1 MTIKSYGIL
10 DSQILFSLS
19 ENNLPVIFQGD
30 ATMQPVT
37 APRSLKEKQR
47 GEREAL
53 ILQAAE
59 EVLMEKGYYE
69 TSIDEIAARVGI
81 AKGTVYLHFPS
92 KEDLVSAI
100 FERDMQ
106 QLMQSIDTTMSSAL
120 TSRGKV
126 EAIFDLMHGGI
137 ISKRMQ
143 LLYSL
148 SNGAGLR
155 HLLVEKKGRLREI
168 WDQLSAR
175 LNLLFEEGKAAG
187 EFDSTLPAMV
197 MLSAFYSLLSP
208 KSYER
213 LMEQGQMSAGEV
225 EENLKRIYFKGIS
238 AN

>member
-1 MTIKSYGIL
+1 M
-10 DSQILFSLS
+10 
-19 ENNLPVIFQGD
+19 
-30 ATMQPVT
+30 MQPVT

-47 GEREAL
+47 QEREAL

-81 AKGTVYLHFPS
+81 AKGTIYLHFPS
-92 KEDLVSAI
+92 KEDLVNAI

-106 QLMQSIDTTMSSAL
+106 QLLQYVDITMSSAM
-120 TSRGKV
+120 TTRGKI
-126 EAIFDLMHGGI
+126 ESIFDLMHGGI

-143 LLYSL
+143 LVYSI
-148 SNGAGLR
+148 SNSAGLR
-155 HLLVEKKGRLREI
+155 HLLVEKKGCLREI
-168 WDQLSAR
+168 WDQLSMR
-175 LNLLFEEGKAAG
+175 LNSLLEEGKAAG
-187 EFDSTLPAMV
+187 EFDSTLPTMV

-213 LMEQGQMSAGEV
+213 LMEEGQMSAEEV
-225 EENLKRIYFKGIS
+225 GKNLKRIYFKGIS

>member
-1 MTIKSYGIL
+1 M
-10 DSQILFSLS
+10 
-19 ENNLPVIFQGD
+19 
-30 ATMQPVT
+30 MQPVT
-37 APRSLKEKQR
+37 TPRSLKEKQR
-47 GEREAL
+47 QQREAL

-59 EVLMEKGYYE
+59 EVLMERGYYE

-92 KEDLVSAI
+92 KEDLVIAI

-106 QLMQSIDTTMSSAL
+106 QLLQYIDSTMSSAL
-120 TSRGKV
+120 TARGKI

-143 LLYSL
+143 LLYSI
-148 SNGAGLR
+148 SNSGGLR
-155 HLLVEKKGRLREI
+155 HLLVEKKGCLREI

-175 LNLLFEEGKAAG
+175 LNSLLEEGKAAG
-187 EFDSTLPAMV
+187 EFDSSLPTPI

-208 KSYER
+208 KNYDR
-213 LMEQGQMSAGEV
+213 LMAEGQMSGDEV
-225 EENLKRIYFKGIS
+225 AKNLKRIYFKGIS

>member
-1 MTIKSYGIL
+1 
-10 DSQILFSLS
+10 
-19 ENNLPVIFQGD
+19 
-30 ATMQPVT
+30 
-37 APRSLKEKQR
+37 
-47 GEREAL
+47 
-53 ILQAAE
+53 
-59 EVLMEKGYYE
+59 
-69 TSIDEIAARVGI
+69 
-81 AKGTVYLHFPS
+81 
-92 KEDLVSAI
+92 
-100 FERDMQ
+100 
-106 QLMQSIDTTMSSAL
+106 
-120 TSRGKV
+120 
-126 EAIFDLMHGGI
+126 MHGGI

-148 SNGAGLR
+148 TNSGGLK

>member
-1 MTIKSYGIL
+1 MTNKSYGIL
-10 DSQILFSLS
+10 ESQVLFSLS
-19 ENNLPVIFQGD
+19 ENNLIVIFRGG
-30 ATMQPVT
+30 AMMQPIT
-37 APRSLKEKQR
+37 APRSLKKEQR
-47 GEREAL
+47 QEREAL
-53 ILQAAE
+53 ILQVAE

-92 KEDLVSAI
+92 KEDLVIAI

-106 QLMQSIDTTMSSAL
+106 QLLQYIDSTMSSAL
-120 TSRGKV
+120 TARGKI

-143 LLYSL
+143 LLYSI
-148 SNGAGLR
+148 SNSGGLR
-155 HLLVEKKGRLREI
+155 HLLVEKKGCLREI

-175 LNLLFEEGKAAG
+175 LNSLLEEGKAAG
-187 EFDSTLPAMV
+187 EFDSSLPTMV

-208 KSYER
+208 KNYDR
-213 LMEQGQMSAGEV
+213 LMAEGQMSGDDVAK
-225 EENLKRIYFKGIS
+225 NLKRIYFKGIS

>member
-1 MTIKSYGIL
+1 M
-10 DSQILFSLS
+10 
-19 ENNLPVIFQGD
+19 
-30 ATMQPVT
+30 MQPIT

-47 GEREAL
+47 QEREAL

-59 EVLMEKGYYE
+59 EVLMERGYHE

-92 KEDLVSAI
+92 KEDLVVAI
-100 FERDMQ
+100 FERDML
-106 QLMQSIDTTMSSAL
+106 QLLQYIDSTMNLSL
-120 TSRGKV
+120 TAREKL

-143 LLYSL
+143 LFFSI
-148 SNGAGLR
+148 SNSAGLR
-155 HLLVEKKGRLREI
+155 HLLVEKKGCLREI

-175 LNLLFEEGKAAG
+175 LNSLFEEGKAAG
-187 EFDSTLPAMV
+187 DFEATLPTMV

-208 KSYER
+208 KSYDR
-213 LMEQGQMSAGEV
+213 LMTDGQMSGEEV
-225 EENLKRIYFKGIS
+225 AKNLKRIYFKGIS

>member
-1 MTIKSYGIL
+1 MTNESYGIRI
-10 DSQILFSLS
+10 SQNLFSLS
-19 ENNLPVIFQGD
+19 ENNLPVIFRGG
-30 ATMQPVT
+30 AMTQPITV
-37 APRSLKEKQR
+37 PRSLKERQR
-47 GEREAL
+47 QERKAL
-53 ILQAAE
+53 ILNAAE

-92 KEDLVSAI
+92 KEDLVIAI
-100 FERDMQ
+100 FEREMQ
-106 QLMQSIDTTMSSAL
+106 QLLQYVDSTMDSTL
-120 TSRGKV
+120 TASGKI
-126 EAIFDLMHGGI
+126 EAIFDLMHSGI

-143 LLYSL
+143 LLFSV

-155 HLLVEKKGRLREI
+155 HLLVEKKGCLREI

-175 LNLLFEEGKAAG
+175 LSSLFEEGKSAG
-187 EFDSTLPAMV
+187 EFDSTLPTLV

-213 LMEQGQMSAGEV
+213 LMNEAQMDADEV
-225 EENLKRIYFKGIS
+225 AKNLKRIFFKGIS

>member
-1 MTIKSYGIL
+1 M
-10 DSQILFSLS
+10 
-19 ENNLPVIFQGD
+19 
-30 ATMQPVT
+30 MQPVT
-37 APRSLKEKQR
+37 VPRSLKEKQR
-47 GEREAL
+47 QERETL

-92 KEDLVSAI
+92 KEDLVIAI

-106 QLMQSIDTTMSSAL
+106 QLLQYIDAIMSQAL
-120 TSRGKV
+120 ISRGKI

-143 LLYSL
+143 LLYSI

-155 HLLVEKKGRLREI
+155 HLLVEKKGCLREI

-175 LNLLFEEGKAAG
+175 LNSLLEEGKAAG
-187 EFDSTLPAMV
+187 EFDSSLPTMV

-208 KSYER
+208 KNYDR
-213 LMEQGQMSAGEV
+213 LMGEGQMSGEEV
-225 EENLKRIYFKGIS
+225 AKNLKRIYFKGIS

>member
-1 MTIKSYGIL
+1 
-10 DSQILFSLS
+10 
-19 ENNLPVIFQGD
+19 
-30 ATMQPVT
+30 MQPVT
-37 APRSLKEKQR
+37 VPRSLKEKQR
-47 GEREAL
+47 QERETL

-92 KEDLVSAI
+92 KEDLVIAI

-106 QLMQSIDTTMSSAL
+106 QLLQYIDTAMSSDL
-120 TSRGKV
+120 TSRGKM

-148 SNGAGLR
+148 SNSGGLR
-155 HLLVEKKGRLREI
+155 HLLVEKKGCLREI

-175 LNLLFEEGKAAG
+175 LNSLFEEGKAAG
-187 EFDSTLPAMV
+187 EFDSTLPAVV

-213 LMEQGQMSAGEV
+213 LTADGQMSAEEV
-225 EENLKRIYFKGIS
+225 EKNLKRIYFKGIS